1 MGTAFIANSAITDPP
16 PFFFLREICKF
27 LSTRAR
33 ALSSES
39 LDRDLCCIKVNDE
52 S

>member
-1 MGTAFIANSAITDPP
+1 MGTAFIANSAITDP

-39 LDRDLCCIKVNDE
+39 LDRDLSCIRVNDE